1 MPNNMKE
8 TEVNMAPEFHT
19 LKMQSQG
26 INSIHSAVSE
36 FIDNSMDANADHI
49 YIKSVNNKQGK
60 FDLFISDNGD
70 GMTYE
75 KLITISKVG
84 ASRKEGQ
91 ANFGCRGVGQKNA
104 ACKLS
109 KTGYE
114 VYTKTEN
121 CNKINYSK
129 FDIDDCLNRQTDN
142 DWNSLYAF
150 EEKELDGL
158 KDEEVYDHFKHHS
171 KGTIVK
177 ISCILRAAAKSK
189 KDFDKKV
196 TSSEV
201 NIRTISKIYRHLIYQ
216 DKVSLFYNDSKLKPK
231 GHGFEHKVPYQDFV
245 FFSDMHKDGWIE
257 HTIHPWTGGVFDC
270 RFRFIRVAS
279 KSTLGTNSSKG
290 GLEILRLSREVTG
303 KTLSRFDKNYDLGHL
318 IIEYDA
324 EAEFLDECLISNGDK
339 TINSLAPATDKFDL
353 GSYLGKLF
361 KKKYY
366 PKIIAINREDSFEKG
381 SKADQK
387 NYWNHQESILRD
399 RLYQTFKNSLTLLG
413 QSEDEVSDQLTKE
426 YKIPGTE
433 FRLDL
438 VCNDIPYEVKVSHN
452 DPTKSVGQVLSYI
465 PWIVKDK
472 TRNFV
477 KNGKVKF
484 VLAIGS
490 KETSSL
496 KKHIKMINDSYFVKI
511 DDELIGVNIV
521 LHSIAEKNKDIIDA
535 PLSLEEKN
543 KSKNL
548 S

>member
-245 FFSDMHKDGWIE
+245 
-257 HTIHPWTGGVFDC
+257 
-270 RFRFIRVAS
+270 
-279 KSTLGTNSSKG
+279 
-290 GLEILRLSREVTG
+290 
-303 KTLSRFDKNYDLGHL
+303 
-318 IIEYDA
+318 
-324 EAEFLDECLISNGDK
+324 
-339 TINSLAPATDKFDL
+339 
-353 GSYLGKLF
+353 
-361 KKKYY
+361 
-366 PKIIAINREDSFEKG
+366 
-381 SKADQK
+381 
-387 NYWNHQESILRD
+387 
-399 RLYQTFKNSLTLLG
+399 LTLP
-413 QSEDEVSDQLTKE
+413 EE
-426 YKIPGTE
+426 
-433 FRLDL
+433 
-438 VCNDIPYEVKVSHN
+438 PYP
-452 DPTKSVGQVLSYI
+452 D
-465 PWIVKDK
+465 
-472 TRNFV
+472 
-477 KNGKVKF
+477 
-484 VLAIGS
+484 
-490 KETSSL
+490 
-496 KKHIKMINDSYFVKI
+496 
-511 DDELIGVNIV
+511 
-521 LHSIAEKNKDIIDA
+521 
-535 PLSLEEKN
+535 
-543 KSKNL
+543 
-548 S
+548 